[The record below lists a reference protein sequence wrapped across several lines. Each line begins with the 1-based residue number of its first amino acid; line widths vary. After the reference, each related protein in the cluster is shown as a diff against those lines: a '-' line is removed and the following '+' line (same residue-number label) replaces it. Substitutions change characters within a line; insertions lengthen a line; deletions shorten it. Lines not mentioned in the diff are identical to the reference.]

1 MEDAK
6 RKSNRVLTVERGFE
20 WSRLEG
26 ELMASAYERAL
37 PFVRA
42 APGGSQAEQPQIGS
56 DGQAEATRQ
65 EQRYAT
71 GA

>member
-6 RKSNRVLTVERGFE
+6 RKSNRVLTVERSFE

-26 ELMASAYERAL
+26 ELMASAYERTL

-42 APGGSQAEQPQIGS
+42 APSGSQAEQPQLGA
-56 DGQAEATRQ
+56 DGQTGANGQ

>member
-6 RKSNRVLTVERGFE
+6 RKSKRVLTVERGFE

-26 ELMASAYERAL
+26 QVMASAYEHIVPAI
-37 PFVRA
+37 RA
-42 APGGSQAEQPQIGS
+42 APRESPAAAANLVGKGR
-56 DGQAEATRQ
+56 DGAARDSE
-65 EQRYAT
+65 RYAR

>member
-6 RKSNRVLTVERGFE
+6 RKSDRILRVERGYE

-26 ELMASAYERAL
+26 ELMATAYERAL

-42 APGGSQAEQPQIGS
+42 APGGSPSEQPQTGS
-56 DGQAEATRQ
+56 DRQAGTPGQRQ
-65 EQRYAT
+65 RCAT